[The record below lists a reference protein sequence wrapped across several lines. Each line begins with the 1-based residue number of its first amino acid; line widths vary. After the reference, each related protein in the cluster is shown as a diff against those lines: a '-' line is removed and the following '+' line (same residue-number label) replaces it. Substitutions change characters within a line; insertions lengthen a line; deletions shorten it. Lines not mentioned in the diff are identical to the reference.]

1 MRLKNIMDRL
11 INILK
16 LKSFFLM
23 QIREKR
29 KNMPVEL
36 DEFELLT
43 LYSGSLN

>member
-1 MRLKNIMDRL
+1 MDRL